1 MRFANG
7 VSATLNVSAFTAE
20 NTRTLHLMGTHGEI
34 SGHLENNEITVI
46 DFRTD
51 DVTTI
56 RLTTVEDSGHSGGDD
71 RLMAEFLGRQIQR
84 RGRSQVNVALTS
96 LEESLDSH
104 FMAFAAER
112 SRRTGTMV
120 RL

>member
-1 MRFANG
+1 
-7 VSATLNVSAFTAE
+7 
-20 NTRTLHLMGTHGEI
+20 MGTHGEI
-34 SGHLENNEITVI
+34 AGHLEKNEITVI

-56 RLTTVEDSGHSGGDD
+56 RLTVPGDGGHAGGDD

-112 SRRTGTMV
+112 SRRTGTVV